1 MKAEQKVE
9 QKTEQKSEQSMAKN
23 GEFLREYGTKHFL
36 VVSEALNIGRVKWSM
51 VPIGQNGQHGIE
63 FYMTTEQML
72 ALCSEILSPNRMFAK
87 KLEADAASSFPSAY
101 KYVTGDEGSL
111 NLNIGGGKFGSRVQM
126 QDKKAKHN
134 YTMGVAVGTLEIM
147 ARKYLL
153 CTGYSPVL
161 PNSYYHEIVIA
172 FEEGRVARSKFRKP
186 EGLGES
192 IDINNTVKE
201 STDEV
206 VKETV
211 QTEVKLKPDS
221 EKTEVKTAEKPEAS
235 NKEEDAQK
243 IENYK
248 VIVHGEK
255 KLKKGFFT
263 FDGKDEDGKKIS
275 LMFRQDDAES
285 LSWFAGFENSA
296 ATKETSITIA
306 GERKGDFI
314 LYVGP
319 AKK

>member
-1 MKAEQKVE
+1 MKVE
-9 QKTEQKSEQSMAKN
+9 QKTEQKSEQLMAKN

-51 VPIGQNGQHGIE
+51 VPIGQSGQNGIE
-63 FYMTTEQML
+63 FYMTSEQML
-72 ALCSEILSPNRMFAK
+72 ALCLEILNPNRMFVK
-87 KLEADAASSFPSAY
+87 KLEADAASSFPGAY

-134 YTMGVAVGTLEIM
+134 YTMGIAVGTLEIM

-161 PNSYYHEIVIA
+161 PNSYYHEIVVA
-172 FEEGRVARSKFRKP
+172 FEEGRVERAKFRKP
-186 EGLGES
+186 MELGDS
-192 IDINNTVKE
+192 IDVNNTVKE
-201 STDEV
+201 SSDEKSVDAKKEDTNSKTDE
-206 VKETV
+206 KKTV
-211 QTEVKLKPDS
+211 TQTV
-221 EKTEVKTAEKPEAS
+221 EKPKSANKAES
-235 NKEEDAQK
+235 KEETQK
-243 IENYK
+243 IENHK
-248 VIVHGEK
+248 VVVNGEK

-263 FDGKDEDGKKIS
+263 FDGKDENGQKIS

-285 LSWFAGFENSA
+285 LSWFEGFENSA
-296 ATKETSITIA
+296 ATKETSITIS

-314 LYVGP
+314 LYCGP